1 VAAIIASMPDE
12 TRSDE
17 TRSDQASDTPAEAE
31 PKVSRQVQQVPTPTP
46 RWLPLATLLLAVVAV
61 ALSTWALTSA
71 LSNSSGNSSA
81 NGKLP
86 GDPKARVCSA
96 FDTVARGVQLN
107 TNMDLGPDP
116 VAQVAVAG
124 NARLALIG
132 GGQYLLNQID
142 GATPRE
148 LADPVRSFAQQLQA
162 IGMFALAGVPN
173 NEPQQATRMTEAD
186 VTRKQIFDA
195 CK

>member
-1 VAAIIASMPDE
+1 
-12 TRSDE
+12 
-17 TRSDQASDTPAEAE
+17 
-31 PKVSRQVQQVPTPTP
+31 VSRQVQQIPTPTP
-46 RWLPLATLLLAVVAV
+46 RWLPLAALLLAVVAV
-61 ALSTWALTSA
+61 ALSIWSLTSA

-81 NGKLP
+81 TAKLS

-96 FDTVARGVQLN
+96 FNTVAAAVRLE
-107 TNMDLGPDP
+107 TNLDLGPDP
-116 VAQVAVAG
+116 VAQTAVAG
-124 NARLALIG
+124 NARLALMG
-132 GGQYLLNQID
+132 GGQYLLNQLD

-148 LADPVRSFAQQLQA
+148 LADPIRSFANQLQD

-186 VTRKQIFDA
+186 VTRKQISDA